1 MGTSGPQTPGADN
14 GARPAHL
21 TERQQKWF
29 ASVQASLERDT
40 GKTLDE
46 WVAIAR
52 SCPHDKPKARV
63 DWLREHHGLGVNR
76 AAHVLSVAFPAEM
89 AWDEPEKLRAAL
101 WKDPASEAILAALET
116 AVAKLPDITV
126 GHRKSFSAFSRK
138 VQMAAARPVK
148 GGHAMVGFAVE
159 PAADPRLQPRGKSE
173 SWGDRLKGQMLLTS
187 PADVDASV
195 DGLLRQAWE
204 RS

>member
-1 MGTSGPQTPGADN
+1 MAGKEGSSDKPTG
-14 GARPAHL
+14 L

-40 GKTLDE
+40 GKSLDE
-46 WVAIAR
+46 WVTIAR
-52 SCPHDKPKARV
+52 TCPHDKPRARS

-76 AAHVLSVAFPAEM
+76 AAHVLSVAFPSEM
-89 AWDEPEKLRAAL
+89 RWDDATPLRTAL
-101 WKDPASEAILAALET
+101 WTDPASEAILQALET
-116 AVAKLPDITV
+116 AAAKLPDITI
-126 GHRKSFSAFSRK
+126 GQRKSFTAWSRK

-159 PAADPRLQPRGKSE
+159 PDADPRLMPRGKSE
-173 SWGDRLKGQMLLTS
+173 SWGDRLKGQMVLTS
-187 PADVDASV
+187 PDQVDTSIEA
-195 DGLLRQAWE
+195 LLRQAWE

>member
-1 MGTSGPQTPGADN
+1 MGTTNERPQG
-14 GARPAHL
+14 L

-52 SCPHDKPKARV
+52 SCPHDKPRARTE
-63 DWLREHHGLGVNR
+63 WLREHYGLGVNR
-76 AAHVLSVAFPAEM
+76 AAHVLSVAFPSAMSWDDAEG
-89 AWDEPEKLRAAL
+89 LRAAL
-101 WKDPASEAILAALET
+101 WKDPASEAILARLEALAT
-116 AVAKLPDITV
+116 ALPDTTI
-126 GHRKSFSAFSRK
+126 GYRKTFTGFSRK

-148 GGHAMVGFAVE
+148 GGHLMLGLAVE
-159 PAADPRLQPRGKSE
+159 PTADPRLSPRGKSE
-173 SWGDRLKGQMLLTS
+173 SWGDRLKGQLLITS
-187 PADVDASV
+187 PDQVDASIEA
-195 DGLLRQAWE
+195 LLRQAWA

>member
-1 MGTSGPQTPGADN
+1 MADVNEKPQG
-14 GARPAHL
+14 L

-52 SCPHDKPKARV
+52 TCPETRPKART

-76 AAHVLSVAFPAEM
+76 AAHILSVAFPSEM
-89 AWDEPEKLRAAL
+89 SWDDAGPLRAAL
-101 WKDPASEAILAALET
+101 WKDPASEAILQKLEA
-116 AVAKLPDITV
+116 AVAKLPDTV
-126 GHRKSFSAFSRK
+126 VGQRKSFTAFSRK

-148 GGHAMVGFAVE
+148 GGHAMVGFAVT
-159 PAADPRLQPRGKSE
+159 PDADPRLTPRGNE
-173 SWGDRLKGQMLLTS
+173 SWGDRLKGQLLLTS
-187 PADVDASV
+187 PDQVDASIEA
-195 DGLLRQAWE
+195 LLKQAWE

>member
-1 MGTSGPQTPGADN
+1 MAGAEGSN
-14 GARPAHL
+14 EKPTGL

-40 GKTLDE
+40 GKTIDE
-46 WVAIAR
+46 WVKIAKT
-52 SCPHDKPKARV
+52 CPHDKPRARS

-76 AAHVLSVAFPAEM
+76 AAHVLSVAFPSEIR
-89 AWDEPEKLRAAL
+89 WDDAGPLRAAL
-101 WKDPASEAILAALET
+101 WTDPASEAILQALEK
-116 AVAKLPDITV
+116 AVAKLPDHTT
-126 GHRKSFSAFSRK
+126 GQRKSFTAWSRK

-159 PAADPRLQPRGKSE
+159 PDTDQRLTPRGKSE
-173 SWGDRLKGQMLLTS
+173 SWGDRLKGQLLLTS
-187 PADVDASV
+187 PDQVDASIEA
-195 DGLLRQAWE
+195 LLKQAWE

>member
-1 MGTSGPQTPGADN
+1 MGDVNEKPQG
-14 GARPAHL
+14 L

-52 SCPHDKPKARV
+52 TCPATKPKART

-76 AAHVLSVAFPAEM
+76 AAHILSVAFPSEM
-89 AWDEPEKLRAAL
+89 SWDDAGPLRAAL
-101 WKDPASEAILAALET
+101 WKDPASEAILQKLEA
-116 AVAKLPDITV
+116 AVAKLPDTV
-126 GHRKSFSAFSRK
+126 VGQRKTFTAFSRK

-148 GGHAMVGFAVE
+148 GGHAMVGFAVA
-159 PAADPRLQPRGKSE
+159 PDADPRLTPRGAE

-187 PADVDASV
+187 PDQVDASV
-195 DGLLRQAWE
+195 EALLKQAWE

>member
-1 MGTSGPQTPGADN
+1 MAADEKAN
-14 GARPAHL
+14 SEPTGL

-52 SCPHDKPKARV
+52 TCPETKPRARSV
-63 DWLREHHGLGVNR
+63 WLREHHGLGTNR
-76 AAHVLSVAFPAEM
+76 AAHVLSVAFSSEM
-89 AWDEPEKLRAAL
+89 SWDDAGPLRAAL
-101 WKDPASEAILAALET
+101 WKDPGSEAILQALEAAVGRIDGVTTGQRKTFT
-116 AVAKLPDITV
+116 AW
-126 GHRKSFSAFSRK
+126 SNK

-148 GGHAMVGFAVE
+148 GGHAMLGLAVT
-159 PAADPRLQPRGKSE
+159 PDADPRLIERGNE
-173 SWGDRLKGQMLLTS
+173 SWGDRLKAKLLLTS
-187 PADVDASV
+187 PTDVDAGV
-195 DGLLRQAWE
+195 AALLKQAWE

>member
-1 MGTSGPQTPGADN
+1 MGVSDKTYAESPG
-14 GARPAHL
+14 L

-40 GKTLDE
+40 GKTIDE

-52 SCPHDKPKARV
+52 TCPHDKPKARV
-63 DWLREHHGLGVNR
+63 DWLRENHGLGVNR
-76 AAHVLSVAFPAEM
+76 CAHVLSIAFPGGM
-89 AWDEPEKLRAAL
+89 GWDEPDALREAL
-101 WKDPASEAILAALET
+101 WTDPKSEAILQALEKAAL
-116 AVAKLPDITV
+116 ALPDTV
-126 GHRKSFSAFSRK
+126 RGQRKSFTAFSRK

-148 GGHAMVGFAVE
+148 DGHAMVGFAVT
-159 PAADPRLQPRGKSE
+159 PDADPRLKPRGNE

-187 PADVDASV
+187 PDEVDSSIKA
-195 DGLLRQAWE
+195 LLKQAWE

>member
-1 MGTSGPQTPGADN
+1 MAADGPNEKPTG
-14 GARPAHL
+14 L

-40 GKTLDE
+40 GKTIDE

-52 SCPHDKPKARV
+52 TCPHEKPRARS

-76 AAHVLSVAFPAEM
+76 AAHVLSVAFPSEM
-89 AWDEPEKLRAAL
+89 RWDDAGPLRAAL
-101 WKDPASEAILAALET
+101 WKDPASEAILQALEK
-116 AVAKLPDITV
+116 AVAKLPDITL
-126 GHRKSFSAFSRK
+126 GQRKTYTAWSRK
-138 VQMAAARPVK
+138 VQMAAARPIK
-148 GGHAMVGFAVE
+148 GGHALVGFAVE
-159 PAADPRLQPRGKSE
+159 ASADPRLAPRGKSE

-187 PADVDASV
+187 PDQVDASV
-195 DGLLRQAWE
+195 EALLKQAWE

>member
-1 MGTSGPQTPGADN
+1 MGAGGAN
-14 GARPAHL
+14 EKPTGL

-40 GKTLDE
+40 GKTIDE
-46 WVAIAR
+46 WVAIAKT
-52 SCPHDKPKARV
+52 CPHEKPRARS

-76 AAHVLSVAFPAEM
+76 AAHVLSVAFPSEMRWDDAE
-89 AWDEPEKLRAAL
+89 PLRAGL
-101 WKDPASEAILAALET
+101 WKDPASEAILQALEK
-116 AVAKLPDITV
+116 AVAKLPDITL
-126 GHRKSFSAFSRK
+126 GQRKTYTAWSRK

-148 GGHAMVGFAVE
+148 GGHAVVGFAVE
-159 PAADPRLQPRGKSE
+159 PTADPRLAPRGKSE

-187 PADVDASV
+187 PKDVDASV
-195 DGLLRQAWE
+195 EALLRQAWE

>member
-1 MGTSGPQTPGADN
+1 MGASPTKAGEKPQG
-14 GARPAHL
+14 L
-21 TERQQKWF
+21 TERQEKWF

-40 GKTLDE
+40 GKTIDE

-52 SCPHDKPKARV
+52 TCPHDRPRARA

-76 AAHVLSVAFPAEM
+76 AAHVLSVAFPSDDR
-89 AWDEPEKLRAAL
+89 WDDPGPLRAKL
-101 WKDPASEAILAALET
+101 WSDPASEAILVALEA
-116 AVAKLPDITV
+116 AVAKLPDITI
-126 GHRKSFSAFSRK
+126 GQRKSFTAFSRK

-148 GGHAMVGFAVE
+148 GGHAMVGFAVT
-159 PAADPRLQPRGKSE
+159 PDADPRLSPRGKSE

-187 PADVDASV
+187 PDQV
-195 DGLLRQAWE
+195 DGSVEALLKHAWE

>member
-1 MGTSGPQTPGADN
+1 MGAGGSNEKPTG
-14 GARPAHL
+14 L
-21 TERQQKWF
+21 TERQEKWF

-40 GKTLDE
+40 GKTIDQ

-52 SCPHDKPKARV
+52 TCPHDKPRARS

-76 AAHVLSVAFPAEM
+76 AAHVLSVAFPSAM
-89 AWDEPEKLRAAL
+89 SWDDAGPLRAAL
-101 WKDPASEAILAALET
+101 WKDPASEAILRALEA
-116 AVAKLPDITV
+116 AVAKLPDITT
-126 GHRKSFSAFSRK
+126 GQRKSFTAWSRK
-138 VQMAAARPVK
+138 VQVAAARPVK
-148 GGHAMVGFAVE
+148 GGNAMVGFAVT
-159 PAADPRLQPRGKSE
+159 PDADPRLTPRGKSE

-195 DGLLRQAWE
+195 AALLKAAWE

>member
-1 MGTSGPQTPGADN
+1 MGVSGDKTHAETPG
-14 GARPAHL
+14 L

-40 GKTLDE
+40 GKTIDE

-52 SCPHDKPKARV
+52 SCPHDKPRARV

-76 AAHVLSVAFPAEM
+76 CAHVLSVAFPSDM
-89 AWDEPEKLRAAL
+89 GWDEPDALRAAL
-101 WKDPASEAILAALET
+101 WKDPQSEAILRALEKAAL
-116 AVAKLPDITV
+116 ALPGTV
-126 GHRKSFSAFSRK
+126 CGQRKAFTAFSRK

-148 GGHAMVGFAVE
+148 GGHAMVGFAVT
-159 PAADPRLQPRGKSE
+159 PDADPRLKSRGNE

-187 PADVDASV
+187 PGDVDASV
-195 DGLLRQAWE
+195 VALLRQAWE